1 MNNSVKFITGQL
13 IKRYKRFFADVKLDT
28 GEIVTAHCPN
38 TGSMMGL
45 LDKGNIV
52 FLSKTDNAKR
62 KLKYTLEI
70 IKVLDAN
77 IGVNTHKANRIV
89 ENAIVEKKISS
100 LGKDYDFKREV
111 KYGANSRI
119 DFLITNNKKE
129 KIYLEVKNVTLSK
142 TKKTAEFP
150 DAITERGS
158 KHLLELIQVVKKNNR
173 AIMLFLI
180 QRDDC
185 IKFRIAEEIDP
196 MYKKNILKAIQAGVE
211 ILCYSCSFSKNNIQ
225 LDKKIKFIHK

>member
-77 IGVNTHKANRIV
+77 IGVNTHRANRIV
-89 ENAIVEKKISS
+89 ENAIVEKK
-100 LGKDYDFKREV
+100 
-111 KYGANSRI
+111 N
-119 DFLITNNKKE
+119 FLIRE
-129 KIYLEVKNVTLSK
+129 GL
-142 TKKTAEFP
+142 
-150 DAITERGS
+150 
-158 KHLLELIQVVKKNNR
+158 
-173 AIMLFLI
+173 
-180 QRDDC
+180 
-185 IKFRIAEEIDP
+185 
-196 MYKKNILKAIQAGVE
+196 
-211 ILCYSCSFSKNNIQ
+211 
-225 LDKKIKFIHK
+225 